1 MSDLPDSGNRK
12 RSLLSTRRLVT
23 LLLSLCAGSVTWG
36 FIHTQDP
43 FFKVGEKYHIRGL
56 GESTERWDAYLVQQS
71 RIDLKN
77 AALVIGILGG
87 ALGAAVAIG
96 SLSSVSLSISL
107 GTRVA
112 TGTIMG
118 ILIGGLAGISGCG
131 LQQVFAKSSQISI
144 EQSAIINATLFGI
157 LGTGLG
163 AIVGG
168 YGGSV
173 RAIME
178 RSIVGLIAGV
188 VPGVAYPI
196 IASCLMASLNIE
208 TFIPT
213 VTLARFLWLGVG
225 TGIHG
230 LLLPIGNE
238 RNIRSSTIAAESSG
252 LSHD

>member
-1 MSDLPDSGNRK
+1 MFDLPDLGNRK
-12 RSLLSTRRLVT
+12 RSLLSTRRSLT

-43 FFKVGEKYHIRGL
+43 FFKMDEKYHIRGL
-56 GESTERWDAYLVQQS
+56 GESTERWDAYLVQKS
-71 RIDLKN
+71 RIDLQN

-96 SLSSVSLSISL
+96 SLSRISL

-112 TGTIMG
+112 TGTMLG
-118 ILIGGLAGISGCG
+118 VLIGGMAGIIGCW
-131 LQQVFAKSSQISI
+131 LQQYFAKSNQISI

-225 TGIHG
+225 TGILG

>member
-1 MSDLPDSGNRK
+1 MFDLPDLGNRK
-12 RSLLSTRRLVT
+12 RSLLSTRRSLT

-43 FFKVGEKYHIRGL
+43 FFKMDEKYHIRGL
-56 GESTERWDAYLVQQS
+56 GESTERWDAYLVQKS
-71 RIDLKN
+71 RIDLQN

-96 SLSSVSLSISL
+96 SLSRISL

-112 TGTIMG
+112 TGTMLG
-118 ILIGGLAGISGCG
+118 VLIGGMAGIIGCW
-131 LQQVFAKSSQISI
+131 LQQYFAKSNQISI

-213 VTLARFLWLGVG
+213 VTFARFLWLGVG
-225 TGIHG
+225 TGILG